1 MKVIHVVEISGAP
14 EPIIQQNIER
24 LGAAG
29 FSVVY
34 VPYDSH
40 VGHRLEPQG
49 IAQRAQILSESLL
62 SGRVDY
68 VMAARGGYGASDLLP
83 HLDWT
88 ELSKVSP
95 RLLIGFSDITALQAA
110 LKARLNWPALHGPMP
125 GSPAWCEDA
134 AADEMVAMLL
144 AGAPFSGEIVIENP
158 KDQATPEIITGE
170 LFGGCLSVLTNLIG
184 TPDLPAPGP
193 ERILFLED
201 INERPERVL
210 RCWNQWREAGQ
221 FDGVRAV
228 VLGRFLGL
236 ESEAC
241 EAWLVE
247 RLRERI
253 ECPVFVSREFGHG
266 IPNRPIA
273 MGGLAAIQQGKLRWH
288 LDC

>member
-1 MKVIHVVEISGAP
+1 MKVIHVIEICGAP
-14 EPIIQQNIER
+14 EPIIQQNIEG

-49 IAQRAQILSESLL
+49 IAQRAQMLTQSLL
-62 SGRVDY
+62 SGGVDY

-83 HLDWT
+83 HLDWA

-95 RLLIGFSDITALQAA
+95 RLLIGFSDVTALQAA

-125 GSPAWCEDA
+125 GSSSWCEDV
-134 AADEMVAMLL
+134 AADEMVAMLA
-144 AGAPFSGEIVIENP
+144 AGAPFSGEIVLESP
-158 KDQATPEIITGE
+158 KGQATPEIISCE

-228 VLGRFLGL
+228 VLGQFLGL

-247 RLRERI
+247 RLCERI

-273 MGGLAAIQQGKLRWH
+273 IGGLAAIQQGTLRWH

>member
-1 MKVIHVVEISGAP
+1 MKVIHVIEICGAP
-14 EPIIQQNIER
+14 EPIIQQNIEG

-49 IAQRAQILSESLL
+49 IAQRAQMLTQSLL
-62 SGRVDY
+62 SGGVDY

-83 HLDWT
+83 HLYWA

-125 GSPAWCEDA
+125 GSPSWCEDV
-134 AADEMVAMLL
+134 AADEMVAMLA
-144 AGAPFSGEIVIENP
+144 AGAPFSGEIVLESP
-158 KDQATPEIITGE
+158 QGQATPEIITGE

-193 ERILFLED
+193 QRILFLED

-228 VLGRFLGL
+228 VLGQFLGL

-247 RLRERI
+247 RLCERI
-253 ECPVFVSREFGHG
+253 ECPVFVSR
-266 IPNRPIA
+266 
-273 MGGLAAIQQGKLRWH
+273 
-288 LDC
+288 

>member
-1 MKVIHVVEISGAP
+1 MKVIHVIEICGAP
-14 EPIIQQNIER
+14 EPIIQQNIEG

-49 IAQRAQILSESLL
+49 IAQRAQMLTQSLL
-62 SGRVDY
+62 SGGIDY

-83 HLDWT
+83 HLDWA

-95 RLLIGFSDITALQAA
+95 RLLIGFSDVTALQAA

-125 GSPAWCEDA
+125 GSPSWCEDV
-134 AADEMVAMLL
+134 AADEMVAMLA
-144 AGAPFSGEIVIENP
+144 AGAPFSGEIVLESP
-158 KDQATPEIITGE
+158 QGQATPEIITGE

-193 ERILFLED
+193 QLILFLED

-228 VLGRFLGL
+228 VLGQFLGL

-247 RLRERI
+247 RLCERI
-253 ECPVFVSREFGHG
+253 ECPVFVSREFGQG

-273 MGGLAAIQQGKLRWH
+273 IGGLAAIQQGTLRWH

>member
-1 MKVIHVVEISGAP
+1 MKVIHVIEICGAP
-14 EPIIQQNIER
+14 EPIIQQNIEG

-49 IAQRAQILSESLL
+49 IAQRAQMLTQSLL
-62 SGRVDY
+62 SGGIDY

-83 HLDWT
+83 HLDWA

-95 RLLIGFSDITALQAA
+95 RLLIGFSDVTALQAA

-125 GSPAWCEDA
+125 GSPSWCEDV
-134 AADEMVAMLL
+134 AADEIVAMLA
-144 AGAPFSGEIVIENP
+144 AGAPFSGEIVLESP
-158 KDQATPEIITGE
+158 QGQATPEIITGE

-193 ERILFLED
+193 QRILFLED

-266 IPNRPIA
+266 VPNRPIA

-288 LDC
+288 LDR

>member
-1 MKVIHVVEISGAP
+1 MKVIHVIEICGAP
-14 EPIIQQNIER
+14 EPIIQQNIEG

-49 IAQRAQILSESLL
+49 IAQRAQMLTQSLL
-62 SGRVDY
+62 SGGVDY

-83 HLDWT
+83 HLDWA

-95 RLLIGFSDITALQAA
+95 RLLIGFSDVTALQAA

-125 GSPAWCEDA
+125 GSPSWCEDV
-134 AADEMVAMLL
+134 AADEMVAMLA
-144 AGAPFSGEIVIENP
+144 AGAPFSGEIVLESP
-158 KDQATPEIITGE
+158 KGQATPEIITGE

-228 VLGRFLGL
+228 VLGQFLGL

-247 RLRERI
+247 RLCERI

-273 MGGLAAIQQGKLRWH
+273 IGVLAAIQQGTLLLH